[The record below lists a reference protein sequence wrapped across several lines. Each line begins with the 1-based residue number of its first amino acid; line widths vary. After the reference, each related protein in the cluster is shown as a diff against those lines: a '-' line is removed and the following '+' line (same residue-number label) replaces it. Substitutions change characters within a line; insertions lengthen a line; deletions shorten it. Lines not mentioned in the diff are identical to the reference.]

1 MLVELH
7 DSQGQLF
14 LVNTDDIGT
23 VSWAQNGTSLNM
35 VKTGKISVQETFETV
50 VAILRNCENSISAT

>member
-7 DSQGQLF
+7 DPQGQLF

-23 VSWAQNGTSLNM
+23 VSWAPQGATLNM
-35 VKTGKISVQETFETV
+35 VRTGKISVQETFDTV
-50 VAILRNCENSISAT
+50 IQILKNCANNV